1 MSKEFKPYISAD
13 RVLPEITKTS
23 VIMGVLLA
31 VVFGAANAYLGLRV
45 GLTVSASIP
54 AAVISMGIIRM
65 ILKRDSI
72 LENNI
77 VQTMGSA
84 GESVAS
90 GCIFTLPVLFIWAKE
105 GITEEPSL
113 FTITVIALCGG
124 FLGIFFMVPLRSAL
138 IVKEHETLPYPEGT
152 ACAQVLMA
160 GERGGSSAK
169 LVFIGIGA
177 AAFFKFLVDGLRI
190 IPSTVSLKIQILKTE
205 IAAEAYPALIAVGY
219 ICGFRISALMVAGGV
234 LGWLVLIPMISFFGG
249 DAVIAPSTDPVS
261 KVYATDGAIGI
272 WSNYLRYI
280 GAGAVVAAG
289 FISLGKSAPLIV
301 STFMDAVRDLRKSD
315 KSDDLRTSR
324 DMDMRIIIAGL
335 ICVIL
340 VLWLMPQI
348 PVGLP
353 GAILIAV
360 FGFLFCTVSSRMVG
374 LVGSSNNPA
383 SGMTIATLLFA
394 TVTLKLI
401 GDNGPDGMLGAIAI
415 GSVICIAVVLAGDT
429 SQDLKTGFLL
439 GATPKK
445 QQYSELIGIVV
456 AALAIG
462 AILIL
467 LNKAWGFGSV
477 ELSAPQAMLMKM
489 IIEGVMSGNLPWALI
504 FMGMAVSVAVEL
516 LGISSLA
523 FAIGLYLPLQTTL
536 AVFVGGVLRLI
547 TDKMTK
553 AEEDDIGN
561 GILYASGLI
570 AGEGLVG
577 ILLAVFAVSH
587 IDQHIDLSGV
597 LDLGQIGGVV
607 LFLVMSGTVIAAAC
621 KGMKKRGVQEEG
633 NSREGTR

>member
-1 MSKEFKPYISAD
+1 MKKEFKPYIPAD
-13 RVLPEITKTS
+13 RVMPEITKTS
-23 VIMGVLLA
+23 IIMGVSLA

-84 GESVAS
+84 GESVAA
-90 GCIFTLPVLFIWAKE
+90 GCIFTLPVLFLWAKD
-105 GITEEPSL
+105 GITEPPSL
-113 FTITVIALCGG
+113 VTITVIALCGG

-138 IVKEHETLPYPEGT
+138 IVKEHENLPYPEGT

-160 GERGGSSAK
+160 GEKGGSSAR

-177 AAFFKFLVDGLRI
+177 AAFFKILVDGLKI
-190 IPSTVSLKIQILKTE
+190 IPSTVSLKLNLLKTQ

-234 LGWLVLIPMISFFGG
+234 FGWLVLIPMISFFGG
-249 DAVIAPSTDPVS
+249 DAVIPPCKDPIS

-280 GAGAVVAAG
+280 GAGSVVAAG
-289 FISLGKSAPLIV
+289 FISLGKSAPLIA
-301 STFMDAVRDLRKSD
+301 STFLDAVRDLRKGNQ
-315 KSDDLRTSR
+315 SDDLRTSQ
-324 DMDMRIIIAGL
+324 DMDMRIIILGV
-335 ICVIL
+335 IGIIL
-340 VLWLMPQI
+340 VLWFMPTLPI
-348 PVGLP
+348 GLP
-353 GAILIAV
+353 AAILIAV

-374 LVGSSNNPA
+374 LVGSSNNPV
-383 SGMTIATLLFA
+383 SGMTIATLLFS
-394 TVTLKLI
+394 TVILKLI
-401 GDNGPDGMLGAIAI
+401 GHTGVDGMLGAIAI
-415 GSVICIAVVLAGDT
+415 GSVICIATNLAGDT

-445 QQYSELIGIVV
+445 QQYSEFIGIVA

-462 AILIL
+462 GILIL
-467 LNKAWGFGSV
+467 LDKAWGFGSV
-477 ELSAPQAMLMKM
+477 ELSAPQATLMKM
-489 IIEGVMSGNLPWALI
+489 IIEGVIDGDLPWALI
-504 FMGMAVSVAVEL
+504 FMGMAASVAVEL
-516 LGISSLA
+516 LGVSSLA
-523 FAIGLYLPLQTTL
+523 VAIGLYLPLQTTL
-536 AVFVGGVLRLI
+536 PVFIGGLLRLI
-547 TDKMTK
+547 TDKITK
-553 AEEDDIGN
+553 AKEDDIGG

-577 ILLAVFAVSH
+577 ILLALFAVLH
-587 IDQHIDLSGV
+587 IDRHIDMSSV
-597 LDLGQIGGVV
+597 LNTGQIGGII
-607 LFLVMSGTVIAAAC
+607 LFLVMAGTVLASA
-621 KGMKKRGVQEEG
+621 GVGRKSKAIE
-633 NSREGTR
+633 NSEKDEIER

>member
-1 MSKEFKPYISAD
+1 
-13 RVLPEITKTS
+13 
-23 VIMGVLLA
+23 
-31 VVFGAANAYLGLRV
+31 
-45 GLTVSASIP
+45 
-54 AAVISMGIIRM
+54 
-65 ILKRDSI
+65 
-72 LENNI
+72 
-77 VQTMGSA
+77 
-84 GESVAS
+84 
-90 GCIFTLPVLFIWAKE
+90 
-105 GITEEPSL
+105 
-113 FTITVIALCGG
+113 
-124 FLGIFFMVPLRSAL
+124 
-138 IVKEHETLPYPEGT
+138 
-152 ACAQVLMA
+152 
-160 GERGGSSAK
+160 
-169 LVFIGIGA
+169 
-177 AAFFKFLVDGLRI
+177 
-190 IPSTVSLKIQILKTE
+190 
-205 IAAEAYPALIAVGY
+205 
-219 ICGFRISALMVAGGV
+219 
-234 LGWLVLIPMISFFGG
+234 
-249 DAVIAPSTDPVS
+249 
-261 KVYATDGAIGI
+261 
-272 WSNYLRYI
+272 
-280 GAGAVVAAG
+280 
-289 FISLGKSAPLIV
+289 
-301 STFMDAVRDLRKSD
+301 MDAVRDLRKSD

-360 FGFLFCTVSSRMVG
+360 FGFLFCTVSSHMVG

-445 QQYSELIGIVV
+445 QQYSELIGIVA

-561 GILYASGLI
+561 GILYAPSASG
-570 AGEGLVG
+570 APYQAPGTQSFYRGE
-577 ILLAVFAVSH
+577 IL
-587 IDQHIDLSGV
+587 
-597 LDLGQIGGVV
+597 
-607 LFLVMSGTVIAAAC
+607 
-621 KGMKKRGVQEEG
+621 
-633 NSREGTR
+633 

>member
-1 MSKEFKPYISAD
+1 M
-13 RVLPEITKTS
+13 LPEITKTS
-23 VIMGVLLA
+23 IIIGVSLA
-31 VVFGAANAYLGLRV
+31 IVFGAANAYLGLRV

-84 GESVAS
+84 GESVAA
-90 GCIFTLPVLFIWAKE
+90 GCIFTLPVLFLWAKE
-105 GITEEPSL
+105 GITQEPSL
-113 FTITVIALCGG
+113 LTITVIALCGG

-160 GERGGSSAK
+160 GEKGGASAK

-177 AAFFKFLVDGLRI
+177 AAFFKILVDGLKV
-190 IPSTVSLKIQILKTE
+190 IPSTVTLKLEFLKTQ
-205 IAAEAYPALIAVGY
+205 ISAEAYPALIAVGY

-234 LGWLVLIPMISFFGG
+234 LGWLVLIPMISFFGA
-249 DAVIAPSTDPVS
+249 DEIIPPCTETVEQ
-261 KVYATDGAIGI
+261 VYAADGAIGI
-272 WSNYLRYI
+272 WSNFLRYI

-301 STFMDAVRDLRKSD
+301 STFVDAIRDLRKSGEGD
-315 KSDDLRTSR
+315 NLRTSQ
-324 DMDMRIIIAGL
+324 DMDMRIIIAG
-335 ICVIL
+335 VIGVVL
-340 VLWLMPQI
+340 VLWLIPMV
-348 PVGLP
+348 PVGLM

-374 LVGSSNNPA
+374 LVGSSNNPV

-394 TVTLKLI
+394 TLILKLT
-401 GDNGPDGMLGAIAI
+401 GHSGSSGMLGAIAI
-415 GSVICIAVVLAGDT
+415 GSVICIAVNLAGDT

-445 QQYSELIGIVV
+445 QQYSEFIGIV
-456 AALAIG
+456 AAGLAIG
-462 AILIL
+462 GILIL

-477 ELSAPQAMLMKM
+477 ELSAPQATLMKM
-489 IIEGVMSGNLPWALI
+489 IIEGVMDGNLPWALI

-516 LGISSLA
+516 VGVSSLA
-523 FAIGLYLPLQTTL
+523 FAIGLYLPLQTTMP
-536 AVFVGGVLRLI
+536 VFIGGLLRLI
-547 TDKMTK
+547 TDKITK
-553 AEEDDIGN
+553 PEEDDIGN

-577 ILLAVFAVSH
+577 ILLAIFAVCH
-587 IDQHIDLSGV
+587 IDRIIDLSGV
-597 LDLGQIGGVV
+597 LDTGRIGGI
-607 LFLVMSGTVIAAAC
+607 LLLLVMCGTVLAAAV
-621 KGMKKRGVQEEG
+621 RGKNRGDADEE
-633 NSREGTR
+633 